1 MWNNEITRQ
10 LGIKL
15 PFVGA
20 GMAIV
25 GSPELTQR
33 RCRTRAAS
41 ACFASD
47 LARQRCWPTELTAFV
62 C

>member
-1 MWNNEITRQ
+1 MWNTGITRQ

-25 GSPELTQR
+25 GSPELTGAVSNAGGVGLFAWGLAHR
-33 RCRTRAAS
+33 KCSPTR
-41 ACFASD
+41 
-47 LARQRCWPTELTAFV
+47 LTASV
-62 C
+62 V

>member
-25 GSPELTQR
+25 GSPELTAAVSNAGGVGLFCLGPGLNALHEQR
-33 RCRTRAAS
+33 R
-41 ACFASD
+41 
-47 LARQRCWPTELTAFV
+47 
-62 C
+62 

>member
-1 MWNNEITRQ
+1 MWNTEITRQ

-25 GSPELTQR
+25 GAPELSAAVSNAGGGLASR
-33 RCRTRAAS
+33 RCS
-41 ACFASD
+41 
-47 LARQRCWPTELTAFV
+47 PIELTALAA
-62 C
+62 